1 MRHFTREEAD
11 ALLPTLMPVLLDMQR
26 LHAQLREA
34 LKAVAEFARRAAQN
48 GHGEGYGGLTLEQDL
63 KQIRSDLSERL
74 EFVQALGVHLK
85 DIDEGIV
92 DFPSRMSGRE
102 VYLCW
107 RLGEDRVTHWHA
119 IETGFAGRQP
129 L

>member
-1 MRHFTREEAD
+1 MRQFTQEEANG
-11 ALLPTLMPVLLDMQR
+11 LLSTLAPVLIDMQR

-48 GHGEGYGGLTLEQDL
+48 GHGEGYQGLTLEHDL
-63 KQIRSDLSERL
+63 KQIRHDLAERL

-92 DFPSRMSGRE
+92 DFPTRMLGRD

-107 RLGEDRVTHWHA
+107 RLGEDQVGHW
-119 IETGFAGRQP
+119 
-129 L
+129 